1 MAARKTASDAL
12 RKSRS
17 KITECL
23 RKNPDV
29 VLDQLDSR
37 LLITKEEYLT
47 LDEIENSDKKV
58 RAIINSILKKGEAQ
72 CESFLLLLQ
81 DLKNYFPELDPV
93 MSGAAVES
101 SSQKK
106 DSENQCTPQSIE
118 KATPGEQIETWRIL
132 RFFYQLWRIF
142 CTIIFK
148 SLLFLGLSSRA
159 AVEEPKDNH
168 LHETIS
174 SLGLEDYVSEKLT
187 LSSVL
192 EVSVE
197 TITDANIQTLR
208 NLPWNFLKKLMVLNN
223 TARNTHYT
231 TGTSADETQL
241 NPTNIGDM
249 FTDIKID
256 SNQSINP
263 LDVVTTL
270 FLSSDC
276 LLQQQI
282 MLKMSMC
289 QFALPLLLPDY
300 RSDNCVLLQWVLRE
314 IVKKWRPQSLESCKG
329 FKEENLAV
337 TSMPTISF
345 VRLGNCTLS
354 KSKLLNDVL
363 SSLQQQNNFFIHH
376 NMQCGNVPR
385 RISDGLVEICWYL
398 PCGKKKLDAF
408 PEAFAITNLR
418 GDARSKSIQFEFM
431 RKISTAVF
439 VFVESIDKSIYKSL
453 SSIDKSETQYFFILS
468 SQNSKEKVTLDYL
481 KKLATNLQLEPKH
494 LLRKSNQMNEA
505 DFVRKV
511 QETIKDVLKRSSIMK
526 NVEEM
531 AVVARELK
539 IQVDEDD
546 EKCSEARMHAE
557 EITSKI
563 QNVGDYKKKVLP
575 LQGNILKE
583 LAQLEKEMHRLRKH
597 GHKPF
602 EEYKCDL
609 ENKIMKLRE
618 KQNQYEPSEGILSF
632 ITALVDK
639 STEERHYFLKWMKF
653 FLDTVARE
661 NLSDLREKYKTQY
674 KGSQDH
680 DTELTELDQ
689 KIADSSLGL
698 EHFMREIGQIY
709 EAESL
714 LIDKGKL
721 TDAQIQFAH
730 LANVAA
736 ELMLEGYPL
745 EIIDGDA
752 SHVPVRWVTDVLKQL
767 KTKMGNSSRIRVI
780 TVLGVQSTG
789 KSTLLNTMFGLQFAV
804 SSGRCTRGAFMLL
817 IRVKEGFRKILSCDF
832 LLVIDTEGLKSPELA
847 KLDDSY
853 EHDNELATLVVG
865 LSDITLI
872 NMAMENSTEMKDILQ
887 IVVHAFLRMKETGK
901 KPNCQFVHQNVGDV
915 SAHDQ
920 NMRDRKLL
928 LEQLNEMT
936 KAAAKMEKKDSYS
949 KFSDVME
956 YDAEKDNWY
965 IPGLWHGIPPMA
977 SVNTGYSENVYELKR
992 SLFKTLKQKKQRSL
1006 DILEFNEWVKSLWNA
1021 VKYENFI
1028 FNFRNSLVADAYNQ
1042 LCINYAEWEWEFRKN
1057 MHCWLLEAENRIHNQ
1072 LESELGGFFQALK
1085 AEAYEKLQNEE
1096 KKMLEKLENYFQ
1108 SNGANVHLVER
1119 YRETFFKSANLLKTE
1134 LEGHVLNKCEETLN
1148 ICKSV
1153 VKFDKVQSE
1162 ARETIEKEVT
1172 RLLNTCRNSERNLDS
1187 EQLIE
1192 MFEKMWRK
1200 TLSEKNFIKIEKQN
1214 IEHCVYVQLRRNLQN
1229 KAGQIQQKLN
1239 KAKNLHSFGEKH
1251 FVLQKSHLNI
1261 TWFARV
1267 HEWFTHETA
1276 SLVEKET
1283 EALVETCTEFVSGKL
1298 ISKLDYDDE
1307 YSRELLHIVEN
1318 RIQRAEFEKFQ
1329 TTSEYEC
1336 DVKLHICG
1344 MSVRFF
1350 QEMHDRFVE
1359 EHDPVQHLERMKP
1372 TYLSLFQDS
1381 YSEKDQCQKRAK
1393 QFCDLCLQ
1401 PALLDYVHKHLGL
1414 EIIQDISDSPK
1425 FIQYNSRFFFQ
1436 FTILK
1441 DMLERGEFDAY
1452 LKYISNYE
1460 QYVKKWI
1467 IKQVEHRYTRD
1478 VKIADVEKRCLSVII
1493 QKVKKAV
1500 DRTMSDETI
1509 ETVFEFLEKLCN
1521 ILEKDIVISKESLG
1535 LILFENQENIEQ
1547 FSINIHHYI
1556 DDMEATLISEFE
1568 KTSNVTEKLTK
1579 LPIKP
1584 QDVFFKNIFGCGKQ
1598 CPFCKVPCEAGG
1610 EGHEHHFASVHRPQG
1625 LGRYRDLLTNKLVP
1639 EICSTSVNSEHQFRN
1654 IETGLTFHPYKDY
1667 RKYYPDWEIQ
1677 GDQSIEA
1684 SDYWKYV
1691 MAQFN
1696 KQFAVAYE
1704 AEEADVPNGWRNITA
1719 DQALKSLEEIF
1730 YKK

>member
-1 MAARKTASDAL
+1 
-12 RKSRS
+12 
-17 KITECL
+17 
-23 RKNPDV
+23 
-29 VLDQLDSR
+29 
-37 LLITKEEYLT
+37 
-47 LDEIENSDKKV
+47 
-58 RAIINSILKKGEAQ
+58 
-72 CESFLLLLQ
+72 
-81 DLKNYFPELDPV
+81 
-93 MSGAAVES
+93 
-101 SSQKK
+101 
-106 DSENQCTPQSIE
+106 
-118 KATPGEQIETWRIL
+118 
-132 RFFYQLWRIF
+132 
-142 CTIIFK
+142 
-148 SLLFLGLSSRA
+148 
-159 AVEEPKDNH
+159 
-168 LHETIS
+168 IS
-174 SLGLEDYVSEKLT
+174 TLGLEDYVSEKLT

-192 EVSVE
+192 EVGIE

-223 TARNTHYT
+223 TARNTHCT

-241 NPTNIGDM
+241 NLTNIGDM

-300 RSDNCVLLQWVLRE
+300 RNDNCILLQWALRE

-329 FKEENLAV
+329 FKEKNLTV

-385 RISDGLVEICWYL
+385 TISDGLVEIYWYL
-398 PCGKKKLDAF
+398 PCGKKNLDAF
-408 PEAFAITNLR
+408 PEAFAATNLR

-439 VFVESIDKSIYKSL
+439 VFVESIDRSTCKLL
-453 SSIDKSETQYFFILS
+453 SSIDNSQS
-468 SQNSKEKVTLDYL
+468 SKQKVTLDHL
-481 KKLATNLQLEPKH
+481 KKLATNLQLEQKH
-494 LLRKSNQMNEA
+494 QLRKSNQMNEA

-511 QETIKDVLKRSSIMK
+511 QKTIKDVLKHSSIMK

-539 IQVDEDD
+539 FQVDEDD
-546 EKCSEARMHAE
+546 EKCFEARMHAE
-557 EITSKI
+557 EIISKI

-583 LAQLEKEMHRLRKH
+583 LAQLEKEMHRLRKL
-597 GHKPF
+597 GNKPI

-618 KQNQYEPSEGILSF
+618 KQYQYEPSEGILSF
-632 ITALVDK
+632 ITALVGK

-661 NLSDLREKYKTQY
+661 NLSDLRDRYKTQY

-680 DTELTELDQ
+680 SKELTELDQ
-689 KIADSSLGL
+689 KLADSSLGL

-721 TDAQIQFAH
+721 NNAQKQFAL
-730 LANVAA
+730 LAT

-745 EIIDGDA
+745 ELINGDA
-752 SHVPVRWVTDVLKQL
+752 SHVPVRWVNDVLKQL
-767 KTKMGNSSRIRVI
+767 KKKMGNSSRIRVI
-780 TVLGVQSTG
+780 TVLGVQGTG
-789 KSTLLNTMFGLQFAV
+789 KSTLLNTMFGLQFVV

-977 SVNTGYSENVYELKR
+977 PVNTGYSENIYELKK

-1096 KKMLEKLENYFQ
+1096 KKMLDKLENYFQ

-1134 LEGHVLNKCEETLN
+1134 LEGHVLNKFEETLN
-1148 ICKSV
+1148 ICKSA
-1153 VKFDKVQSE
+1153 VKFEKIQSE
-1162 ARETIEKEVT
+1162 AREEIEREVT
-1172 RLLNTCRNSERNLDS
+1172 RLLNTCRNGERNLDS

-1200 TLSEKNFIKIEKQN
+1200 NLSEKNFIKIEKQN
-1214 IEHCVYVQLRRNLQN
+1214 IEHCVYMQLRRNLQN
-1229 KAGQIQQKLN
+1229 KAGQIQE
-1239 KAKNLHSFGEKH
+1239 EKR
-1251 FVLQKSHLNI
+1251 FSLQKSHLNLTRLGRI
-1261 TWFARV
+1261 YQWFS
-1267 HEWFTHETA
+1267 HSME
-1276 SLVEKET
+1276 SLLKEKT
-1283 EALVETCTEFVSGKL
+1283 ENLVETCMEFVLLKVN
-1298 ISKLDYDDE
+1298 SKLDYDDA
-1307 YSRELLHIVEN
+1307 YTRELLHLVEN
-1318 RIQRAEFEKFQ
+1318 RIQEADFQ
-1329 TTSEYEC
+1329 KLNTTSEYEC

-1350 QEMHDRFVE
+1350 QEMHDRFID
-1359 EHDPVQHLERMKP
+1359 EHDTLQHLERMKP
-1372 TYLSLFQDS
+1372 TYLSLFQDI
-1381 YSEKDQCQKRAK
+1381 YSEKEQCQKRAK

-1401 PALLDYVHKHLGL
+1401 PALLDLVHKQLGL
-1414 EIIQDISDSPK
+1414 EIIQDISDSPR
-1425 FIQYNSRFFFQ
+1425 FIQYNSRVFFQ

-1441 DMLERGEFDAY
+1441 DMLERREFDAY

-1467 IKQVEHRYTRD
+1467 VKQIEHRYMKD
-1478 VKIADVEKRCLSVII
+1478 VKLADVEKRCLSVII

-1500 DRTMSDETI
+1500 DRMMNDETT

-1535 LILFENQENIEQ
+1535 LILFENQENIKQ
-1547 FSINIHHYI
+1547 FSSNIQNCI
-1556 DDMEATLISEFE
+1556 EDMEATLISEFE
-1568 KTSNVTEKLTK
+1568 KTSNVTEKLTN

-1584 QDVFFKNIFGCGKQ
+1584 QDVFFKKVFGCGKQ

-1625 LGRYRDLLTNKLVP
+1625 LGGSRCFGTNNLPP
-1639 EICSTSVNSEHQFRN
+1639 EICSTDVNSERKFLN
-1654 IETGLTFHPYKDY
+1654 DDTNWELHPYKNY
-1667 RKYYPDWEIQ
+1667 RKYYPEWEIQ
-1677 GDQSIEA
+1677 GDPSIEA

-1691 MAQFN
+1691 MVQFN
-1696 KQFAVAYE
+1696 KQFAESYKAK
-1704 AEEADVPNGWRNITA
+1704 EADIPSGWKNITA
-1719 DQALKSLEEIF
+1719 DQALNSLQE
-1730 YKK
+1730 

>member
-1 MAARKTASDAL
+1 MVYYTSYQDACIPSSGVSGHKHL
-12 RKSRS
+12 M
-17 KITECL
+17 
-23 RKNPDV
+23 
-29 VLDQLDSR
+29 
-37 LLITKEEYLT
+37 
-47 LDEIENSDKKV
+47 
-58 RAIINSILKKGEAQ
+58 KGAVI
-72 CESFLLLLQ
+72 
-81 DLKNYFPELDPV
+81 PE
-93 MSGAAVES
+93 ES

-106 DSENQCTPQSIE
+106 DSENQCTPQSIG

-168 LHETIS
+168 LRETIS
-174 SLGLEDYVSEKLT
+174 TLGLEDYVSEKLT

-192 EVSVE
+192 EVGIE

-223 TARNTHYT
+223 TARNTHCT

-241 NPTNIGDM
+241 NLTNIGDM

-300 RSDNCVLLQWVLRE
+300 RNDNCILLQWALRE

-329 FKEENLAV
+329 FKEKNLTV

-385 RISDGLVEICWYL
+385 TISDGLVEIYWYL
-398 PCGKKKLDAF
+398 PCGKKNLDAF
-408 PEAFAITNLR
+408 PEAFAATNLR

-439 VFVESIDKSIYKSL
+439 VFVESIDRSTCKLL

-468 SQNSKEKVTLDYL
+468 SQSSKQKVTLDHL
-481 KKLATNLQLEPKH
+481 KKLATNLQLEQKH
-494 LLRKSNQMNEA
+494 QLRKSNQMNEA

-511 QETIKDVLKRSSIMK
+511 QKTIKDVLKHSSIMK

-539 IQVDEDD
+539 FQVDEDD
-546 EKCSEARMHAE
+546 EKCFEARMHAE
-557 EITSKI
+557 EIISKI

-583 LAQLEKEMHRLRKH
+583 LAQLEKEMHRLRKL
-597 GHKPF
+597 GNKPI

-618 KQNQYEPSEGILSF
+618 KQYQYEPSEGILSF
-632 ITALVDK
+632 ITALVGK

-661 NLSDLREKYKTQY
+661 NLSDLRDRYKTQY

-680 DTELTELDQ
+680 SKELTELDQ
-689 KIADSSLGL
+689 KLADSSLGL

-721 TDAQIQFAH
+721 NNAQKQFAL
-730 LANVAA
+730 LANLLA

-745 EIIDGDA
+745 ELINGDA
-752 SHVPVRWVTDVLKQL
+752 SHVPVRWVNDVLKQL
-767 KTKMGNSSRIRVI
+767 KKKMGNSSRIRVI
-780 TVLGVQSTG
+780 TVLGVQGTG
-789 KSTLLNTMFGLQFAV
+789 KSTLLNTMFGLQFVV

-977 SVNTGYSENVYELKR
+977 PVNTGYSENIYELKK

-1096 KKMLEKLENYFQ
+1096 KKMLDKLENYFQ

-1134 LEGHVLNKCEETLN
+1134 LEGHVLNKFEETLN
-1148 ICKSV
+1148 ICKSA
-1153 VKFDKVQSE
+1153 VKFEKIQSE
-1162 ARETIEKEVT
+1162 AREEIEREVT
-1172 RLLNTCRNSERNLDS
+1172 RLLNTCRN
-1187 EQLIE
+1187 
-1192 MFEKMWRK
+1192 
-1200 TLSEKNFIKIEKQN
+1200 
-1214 IEHCVYVQLRRNLQN
+1214 
-1229 KAGQIQQKLN
+1229 
-1239 KAKNLHSFGEKH
+1239 
-1251 FVLQKSHLNI
+1251 
-1261 TWFARV
+1261 
-1267 HEWFTHETA
+1267 
-1276 SLVEKET
+1276 
-1283 EALVETCTEFVSGKL
+1283 
-1298 ISKLDYDDE
+1298 
-1307 YSRELLHIVEN
+1307 
-1318 RIQRAEFEKFQ
+1318 
-1329 TTSEYEC
+1329 
-1336 DVKLHICG
+1336 
-1344 MSVRFF
+1344 
-1350 QEMHDRFVE
+1350 
-1359 EHDPVQHLERMKP
+1359 
-1372 TYLSLFQDS
+1372 
-1381 YSEKDQCQKRAK
+1381 
-1393 QFCDLCLQ
+1393 DL
-1401 PALLDYVHKHLGL
+1401 VHKQLGL
-1414 EIIQDISDSPK
+1414 EIIQDISDSPR
-1425 FIQYNSRFFFQ
+1425 FIQYNSRVFFQ

-1441 DMLERGEFDAY
+1441 DMLERREFDAY

-1467 IKQVEHRYTRD
+1467 VKQIEHRYMKD
-1478 VKIADVEKRCLSVII
+1478 VKLADVEKRCLSVII

-1500 DRTMSDETI
+1500 DRMMNDETT

-1535 LILFENQENIEQ
+1535 LILFENQENIKQ
-1547 FSINIHHYI
+1547 FSSNIQNCI
-1556 DDMEATLISEFE
+1556 EDMEATLISEFE
-1568 KTSNVTEKLTK
+1568 KTSNVTEKLTN

-1584 QDVFFKNIFGCGKQ
+1584 QDVFFKKVFGCGKQ

-1625 LGRYRDLLTNKLVP
+1625 LGGSRCFGTNNLPP
-1639 EICSTSVNSEHQFRN
+1639 EICSTDVNSERKFLN
-1654 IETGLTFHPYKDY
+1654 DDTNWELHPYKNY
-1667 RKYYPDWEIQ
+1667 RKYYPEWEIQ
-1677 GDQSIEA
+1677 GDPSIEA

-1691 MAQFN
+1691 MVQFN
-1696 KQFAVAYE
+1696 KQFAESYKAK
-1704 AEEADVPNGWRNITA
+1704 EADIPSGWKNITA
-1719 DQALKSLEEIF
+1719 DQALNSLQEMF
-1730 YKK
+1730 CVK